1 MSFKSKVGNFF
12 INWIFKGTLYML
24 SEFCQFLSNF
34 SPFLFVLVLNSR
46 KFFAPSG
53 IFISFY

>member
-1 MSFKSKVGNFF
+1 
-12 INWIFKGTLYML
+12 ML

-46 KFFAPSG
+46 KFICTFRDFHFVLLIAE
-53 IFISFY
+53 SFLALNF